1 MLPLRDAEL
10 VQIVEASL
18 ADATYRARTAEG
30 GSWLACRPGC
40 TPCCHGVFRISAL
53 DAERLRAALHT
64 LEAVDRPRAEAI
76 QTRALRFVNEFGS
89 RFPGDPYSGTLAE
102 EDERWEQF
110 ADLPEADGACP
121 VLDPGTGRCELYT
134 GRPLTCRVFGPPV
147 RNEDGIG
154 VCELCYA
161 GASEERVLAGEMVL
175 RHHELEEELNTELP
189 SGETVIAWAVLPDRP

>member
-1 MLPLRDAEL
+1 MPNWYRLWKLRWRMRRTVHARRKEVPGLPAGP
-10 VQIVEASL
+10 VA
-18 ADATYRARTAEG
+18 
-30 GSWLACRPGC
+30 P
-40 TPCCHGVFRISAL
+40 
-53 DAERLRAALHT
+53 RAATGSSASPHSMQRGYGPRCT
-64 LEAVDRPRAEAI
+64 RSRPL
-76 QTRALRFVNEFGS
+76 TVNEFGS
-89 RFPGDPYSGTLAE
+89 RFPGDPYSGTLAA

-161 GASEERVLAGEMVL
+161 GASEERVFAGEMVL
-175 RHHELEEELNTELP
+175 RHHELEEELNIELP